1 MKQATAK
8 AMSLRTKINNYAKK
22 HGILAQVVLQNYMFE
37 CLLDRIS
44 RSKYAENFVIKG
56 GILVSSLVGL
66 DIRSTMDMDTTL
78 VHFTLTEA
86 KIREAVSE
94 IIAISVDDGVVFS
107 FVSIE
112 PIRKDDV
119 YGGFGL
125 RLDAKY
131 ETIETP
137 LSIDISTGD
146 VITPGPINYGYKR
159 LFNFESII
167 PLRTYPI
174 ETILAEKIETI
185 ISRGILN
192 TRPRDFYDVY
202 ILTKTQKY
210 DSKTLQKAIFATAEH
225 RGTKKTLET
234 ETKNRLSVIEASPE
248 LQNQWAKYR
257 KKFPYAK
264 SITYQQTIEAIKE
277 VSCEIQFE

>member
-1 MKQATAK
+1 MKHTTAN
-8 AMSLRTKINNYAKK
+8 AMSLRAKINNYAKE

-44 RSKYAENFVIKG
+44 RSKYVDNFVLKG

-66 DIRSTMDMDTTL
+66 DVRSTMDMDTTL
-78 VHFTLTEA
+78 VHLSLTEE
-86 KIREAVSE
+86 KIKEAVTE
-94 IIAISVDDGVVFS
+94 IIAVSAGDGVVFN

-119 YGGFGL
+119 YGGFCL

-131 ETIETP
+131 ESIETP

-146 VITPGPINYGYKR
+146 AITPEPMTYCYKR
-159 LFNFESII
+159 LFNSENVI
-167 PLRTYPI
+167 PLRSYPL
-174 ETILAEKIETI
+174 ETVLAEKFETI
-185 ISRGILN
+185 ISRGVLN

-202 ILTKTQKY
+202 ILTKTQGY
-210 DSKTLQKAIFATAEH
+210 NAEILRKAVFATAEH
-225 RGTKKTLET
+225 RGTKSIMES
-234 ETKNRLSVIEASPE
+234 EIISRLTVIEDSKD
-248 LQNQWAKYR
+248 LQSQWSKYQ

-264 SITYQQTIEAIKE
+264 DITYQETVNAIKE
-277 VSCEIQFE
+277 VVHEIHI